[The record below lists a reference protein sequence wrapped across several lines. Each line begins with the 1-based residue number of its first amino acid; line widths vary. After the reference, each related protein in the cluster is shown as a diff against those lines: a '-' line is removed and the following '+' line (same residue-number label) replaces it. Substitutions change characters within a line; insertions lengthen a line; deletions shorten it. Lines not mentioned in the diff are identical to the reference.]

1 MKTTESSDPPPLPPI
16 WKKWNSRISRL
27 IYRISTKKRPDKVSA
42 NKEGAYS
49 RGGGR
54 GGGLIKLAPREYKLR
69 ELIPDT

>member
-1 MKTTESSDPPPLPPI
+1 MKTTESSDPPPPLPPI

-27 IYRISTKKRPDKVSA
+27 IYRISTKKRPDKISA

-54 GGGLIKLAPREYKLR
+54 VGEGGLLN
-69 ELIPDT
+69 